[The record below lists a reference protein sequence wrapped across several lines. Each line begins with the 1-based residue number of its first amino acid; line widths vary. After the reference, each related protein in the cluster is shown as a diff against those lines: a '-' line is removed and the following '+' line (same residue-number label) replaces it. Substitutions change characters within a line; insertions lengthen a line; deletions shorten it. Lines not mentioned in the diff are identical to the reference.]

1 MYHSVRHMRKVALI
15 TGSARRIGSELSR
28 HLAGKGWDLVLHYN
42 SSFLQVQDL
51 EEELKLAFPE
61 GDYRIMQANLSNSAE
76 TENLIPNVI
85 SAYGRLD
92 LLINNASIF
101 KPGGVKDT
109 SAELFD
115 KHISINLR
123 APFILTQNFITHS
136 DEGIIINICDTRI
149 TKNNSD
155 YTAYNLSKKA
165 LWEFTKIAALEAAPK
180 FRINALAPGLVLPP
194 EGKSKKYFSNLATNT
209 PLQKPAGLVPIIKS
223 IDYILENE
231 NLTGQILFCNS
242 GEQLL

>member
-1 MYHSVRHMRKVALI
+1 MRKVALI

-28 HLAGKGWDLVLHYN
+28 HLAGKRWDLVLHYN
-42 SSFLQVQDL
+42 SSFEQVQDL

-61 GDYRIMQANLSNSAE
+61 GDYRIMQADLNNSAE

-85 SAYGRLD
+85 SAFGRLD
-92 LLINNASIF
+92 LLINNASVF
-101 KPGGVKDT
+101 EPGGVEDT
-109 SAELFD
+109 STEQFD
-115 KHISINLR
+115 KHININLR
-123 APFILTQNFITHS
+123 APFILTQNYITHS
-136 DEGIIINICDTRI
+136 EEGVIVNITDTRI
-149 TKNNSD
+149 TKNSND

-180 FRINALAPGLVLPP
+180 VRVNALAPGLVLPP
-194 EGKSKKYFSNLATNT
+194 AGKSKKYFNNLAANT
-209 PLQKPAGLVPIIKS
+209 PLQKPAGLVPLIKS
-223 IDYILENE
+223 IDYIIENE